1 MRGYD
6 YELERVSSESCSA
19 CRSFTK
25 TTYALCLLYLLAY
38 LTADYRGVSTAR
50 CGNESARPD

>member
-1 MRGYD
+1 MRG

-25 TTYALCLLYLLAY
+25 TTYALCLLYLLA
-38 LTADYRGVSTAR
+38 
-50 CGNESARPD
+50 

>member
-1 MRGYD
+1 MRG

-25 TTYALCLLYLLAY
+25 TTYALCLLYLLGNA
-38 LTADYRGVSTAR
+38 AD
-50 CGNESARPD
+50 